1 MNGRQM
7 TSVKK
12 NQDLIVETATPQQS
26 MTRYENGNNL
36 KPTDEETGGLTL
48 ESPTSAITFLDKR
61 DAAQAR
67 LVSQKTVIDKAKDGL
82 EKTELVGLD
91 AGGSVYANQSK
102 KGGAKIDTITE
113 FESQD
118 IEDTSIEKSKA
129 AFSSRRASVGAASSN
144 MQVQF
149 ENNNE

>member
-1 MNGRQM
+1 M

-12 NQDLIVETATPQQS
+12 NQDLIVETVTPQQQR
-26 MTRYENGNNL
+26 MNTYENGNNL

-82 EKTELVGLD
+82 EKTELLGLD

-118 IEDTSIEKSKA
+118 IEDTSVEKSKA
-129 AFSSRRASVGAASSN
+129 AFSSRRASVGATSSN
-144 MQVQF
+144 MQVYNT
-149 ENNNE
+149 ENNNNE